1 MNPESDPQTRTDTSI
16 RVNATPEGPV
26 AQRLEVRVQ
35 AERVGEAFDRAYREL
50 AREVRVKGFR
60 PGKTPRAVLE
70 RLYGASVAEQLE
82 SSLIRETLP
91 DAIEQTALKPVAP
104 PDIDAQ
110 PPRPGEDYTYVARV
124 EVAPEIELGDLSG
137 LPAKRPRVEVPD
149 ADVERELERLRERQA
164 PLVEEPEGT
173 GAETGHVLNIDFVG
187 RIEGETFEG
196 GSGRDVELE
205 LGSERFIAGFEGQL
219 EGAQAGQDREVRV
232 TFPEDYA
239 NQELAGREAVFE
251 VHVATVK
258 RRQLAELDDEFAKD
272 MGEEFSTLEDLRA
285 RIRSDL
291 LAMREKAARAEL
303 RRTLLDSLV
312 ERTPFD
318 VPAGLVEQH
327 LEGQLR
333 AAAER
338 MQGAAPEEALRA
350 QLERWREE
358 WRPAAEREARE
369 RLLLEAVVKQQ
380 QIEVEPEEIEA
391 RVQQIAE
398 QEGIDAARL
407 RKTLGEESGQALVRE
422 QLVVDKALDFLASV
436 AKVEETADS

>member
-1 MNPESDPQTRTDTSI
+1 MNPESDPQTRADTSI
-16 RVNATPEGPV
+16 RVSATPESPV

-35 AERVGEAFDRAYREL
+35 AERVGKAFDRAYREL
-50 AREVRVKGFR
+50 ARQVRVKGFR

-91 DAIEQTALKPVAP
+91 DAIEQTALTPVTA

-124 EVAPEIELGDLSG
+124 EVAPEIALPDLSG
-137 LPAKRPRVEVPD
+137 LSAKRSRVEVLD
-149 ADVERELERLRERQA
+149 ADVERELEQLRQRQA
-164 PLVEEPEGT
+164 PVVEEPEGT
-173 GAETGHVLNIDFVG
+173 EAATGHALNIDFVG
-187 RIEGETFEG
+187 RIDGEPFEG

-205 LGSERFIAGFEGQL
+205 LGSGRFIAGFEDQL
-219 EGAQAGQDREVRV
+219 VGVRADQDREVRV

-239 NQELAGREAVFE
+239 NRDLAGREAVFE
-251 VHVATVK
+251 VHVAAVK
-258 RRQLAELDDEFAKD
+258 RRQLAEFDDEFAKD
-272 MGEEFSTLEDLRA
+272 LGEFSTLEDLRA

-291 LAMREKAARAEL
+291 HAMREKAARAEL
-303 RRTLLDSLV
+303 RRTLMDSLV
-312 ERTPFD
+312 ERTPFE
-318 VPAGLVEQH
+318 VPAGLVEQQ
-327 LEGQLR
+327 LERQLG

-358 WRPAAEREARE
+358 WRPAAERESRE

-380 QIEVEPEEIEA
+380 QIAAEPEEIEA

-398 QEGIDAARL
+398 QEGIDAERL
-407 RKTLGEESGQALVRE
+407 RKTLGEESAQALVRE
-422 QLVVDKALDFLASV
+422 QLLVDKALDFLASI
-436 AKVEETADS
+436 AKVEETTDS

>member
-16 RVNATPEGPV
+16 RVSATPEGPV

-35 AERVGEAFDRAYREL
+35 AERVGQAFDRAYREL
-50 AREVRVKGFR
+50 ARSVRVKGFR

-82 SSLIRETLP
+82 STLIRETLP
-91 DAIEQTALKPVAP
+91 DAIEQTALKPVAA

-137 LPAKRPRVEVPD
+137 LPAKRPRVEVPE

-173 GAETGHVLNIDFVG
+173 RAETGHVLNIDFVG
-187 RIEGETFEG
+187 RIEGESFEG

-205 LGSERFIAGFEGQL
+205 LGSERFIAGFEAQL
-219 EGAQAGQDREVRV
+219 EGAQADQDREVRV
-232 TFPEDYA
+232 SFPEDYA
-239 NQELAGREAVFE
+239 NRDLAGREAVFE

-258 RRQLAELDDEFAKD
+258 RRQLPELDDEFAKD
-272 MGEEFSTLEDLRA
+272 LGEFSTLEDLRA

-291 LAMREKAARAEL
+291 HAMREKASRAEL

-312 ERTPFD
+312 DRTPFE

-338 MQGAAPEEALRA
+338 MQGAAPDEALRA

-358 WRPAAEREARE
+358 WRPGAEREARE
-369 RLLLEAVVKQQ
+369 RLLLQAVVKQQ
-380 QIEVEPEEIEA
+380 QIEVEPEEIAA

-422 QLVVDKALDFLASV
+422 QLMVDKALDFLASI

>member
-1 MNPESDPQTRTDTSI
+1 MNPESDPQTRADTSI
-16 RVNATPEGPV
+16 RVSATPESPV

-35 AERVGEAFDRAYREL
+35 AERVGKAFDRAYREL
-50 AREVRVKGFR
+50 ARQVRVKGFR

-91 DAIEQTALKPVAP
+91 DAIEQTALTPVAA

-137 LPAKRPRVEVPD
+137 LSAKRPRVEVPD
-149 ADVERELERLRERQA
+149 ADVERELEQLRQRQA
-164 PLVEEPEGT
+164 PVVEEPEG
-173 GAETGHVLNIDFVG
+173 AEAATGHVLNIDFVG
-187 RIEGETFEG
+187 RIDGEPFEG

-205 LGSERFIAGFEGQL
+205 LGSGRFIAGFEDQL
-219 EGAQAGQDREVRV
+219 AGVRADQDREVRV
-232 TFPEDYA
+232 SFPEDYA
-239 NQELAGREAVFE
+239 NRDLAGREAAFE
-251 VHVATVK
+251 VHVAAVK

-272 MGEEFSTLEDLRA
+272 LGEFSTLDDLRA

-291 LAMREKAARAEL
+291 HAMREKTARAEL
-303 RRTLLDSLV
+303 RRTLMDSLV
-312 ERTPFD
+312 ERAPFE
-318 VPAGLVEQH
+318 VPAGLVEQQ
-327 LEGQLR
+327 LERQLG

-338 MQGAAPEEALRA
+338 MKGAAPEEALRG

-369 RLLLEAVVKQQ
+369 RLLLDAVVKQQ
-380 QIEVEPEEIEA
+380 QIAAGPEEIEA

-398 QEGIDAARL
+398 QEGIDAERL
-407 RKTLGEESGQALVRE
+407 RKTLGEESAQTLVRE
-422 QLVVDKALDFLASV
+422 QLLVDKALDFLTSI
-436 AKVEETADS
+436 AKVEETTDS